1 MRKTLWEKLR
11 KHRGAW
17 VAVYDNELIASGEDA
32 ASVYKKAKKLYEKPI
47 LFQVPTKEE
56 EVCIL

>member
-1 MRKTLWEKLR
+1 MRKNLWKKLR

-17 VAVYDNELIASGEDA
+17 VAVYNDELISFGEDA
-32 ASVYKKAKKLYEKPI
+32 ASVYKKAKKMHEKPI